1 MATTANTQTCTGKF
15 ANPITD
21 ICWSC
26 VMPISI
32 GAARV
37 ATLGQE
43 DIENPASPICILPGA
58 PVWGGLRIGF
68 LGPARQVDVTRKPF
82 FLVSLG
88 GLSLN
93 PGIPAP

>member
-1 MATTANTQTCTGKF
+1 MRRQVIQGLLFLVAIMTAGTASTQTCTGKF

-43 DIENPASPICILPGA
+43 DIENPASPICVCPGT
-58 PVWGGLRIGF
+58 PIRIG
-68 LGPARQVDVTRKPF
+68 LAIGAA
-82 FLVSLG
+82 G
-88 GLSLN
+88 
-93 PGIPAP
+93 

>member
-1 MATTANTQTCTGKF
+1 MRRQVIQALLFLVATTMATTASTQTCTGKF

-32 GAARV
+32 GAIPV

-43 DIENPASPICILPGA
+43 DIENPASPICICP
-58 PVWGGLRIGF
+58 PFRIG
-68 LGPARQVDVTRKPF
+68 LTI
-82 FLVSLG
+82 
-88 GLSLN
+88 GLW
-93 PGIPAP
+93 

>member
-1 MATTANTQTCTGKF
+1 MRRQVIQALLFLVATTMATTASTQTCTGKF

-32 GAARV
+32 GAIPV

-43 DIENPASPICILPGA
+43 DIENPASPICICP
-58 PVWGGLRIGF
+58 PYRIGLSIWF
-68 LGPARQVDVTRKPF
+68 WEPVRQVDVTR
-82 FLVSLG
+82 
-88 GLSLN
+88 
-93 PGIPAP
+93 